1 MELKI
6 LEYLASHG
14 GYALYIDIL
23 NAFPTAS
30 VTNGFLKILRRNHFI
45 EAELRSGSSVRITDE
60 GRARLEELQ
69 QQADERSQA
78 KAEMRANQKRNDL
91 FNKKQLIFDWV
102 NSALVLLT
110 LAATVYAIFH

>member
-69 QQADERSQA
+69 QQQDERRSLKNDSQRQVKYNHITIA
-78 KAEMRANQKRNDL
+78 LSGSAA
-91 FNKKQLIFDWV
+91 LIAF
-102 NSALVLLT
+102 LT
-110 LAATVYAIFH
+110 LVFMILQNFGIV